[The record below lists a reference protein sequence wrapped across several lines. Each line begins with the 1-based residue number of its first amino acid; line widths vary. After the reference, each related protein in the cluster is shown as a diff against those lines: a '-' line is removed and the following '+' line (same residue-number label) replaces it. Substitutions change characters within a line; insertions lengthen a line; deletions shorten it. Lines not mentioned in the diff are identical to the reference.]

1 MNLEFRP
8 PNIQDKPRINNI
20 LKNIYS
26 IKSDAAFGTIYI
38 WSDVFNTKIYN
49 FEDALIVSYATETIK
64 YAFPFTQ
71 KDPKHIIDL
80 MILNHKKFNPQTPFS
95 FTGLLEKEIEYLEKE
110 FPNMFVFIPRRGM
123 WEYIY
128 SCDDLSTLSGKK
140 YHSKRNHINNFKK
153 LYTFEYEKIKN
164 ENILDCHEFIQ
175 KWFKINGNIKPEKF
189 AICKSLDYYEKL
201 NFLGAV
207 IKVNGKIIA
216 LTLGEQINSDTFI
229 IHFEK
234 ALKSYSGS
242 YSIINYEFS
251 KTLYALGF
259 KYINREEDLDIPGLR
274 KSKLSYNP
282 LMLIKK
288 YDAILS
294 E

>member
-8 PNIQDKPRINNI
+8 PSIHDKPWIDNI
-20 LKNIYS
+20 FKNIYS
-26 IKSDAAFGTIYI
+26 VKSDSAFGTIYI
-38 WSDVFNTKIYN
+38 WSNVFNTKICN
-49 FEDALIVSYATETIK
+49 VEDTLIVSCGVDSTK
-64 YAFPFTQ
+64 YMFPFTQ
-71 KDPKHIIDL
+71 KKPKNIIDL
-80 MILNHKKFNPQTPFS
+80 MIINHKKLNPKTPFV
-95 FTGLLEKEIEYLEKE
+95 FTGLVEKEIEYIEKE
-110 FPNMFVFIPRRGM
+110 FPNIFVFTPRRGM

-128 SCDDLSTLSGKK
+128 SCNDLSTLSGKK
-140 YHSKRNHINNFKK
+140 YHNKRNHINNFNK
-153 LYTFEYEKIKN
+153 LYNFEYEKIKN
-164 ENILDCHEFIQ
+164 KNILDCHKFIQ
-175 KWFKINGNIKPEKF
+175 KWFKINGSIESEKS

-207 IKVNGKIIA
+207 IKVNGKIVA
-216 LTLGEQINSDTFI
+216 LTLGEQVNSDTFI

-234 ALKSYSGS
+234 ALKSYSGA

-251 KTLYALGF
+251 KMLCNLGF

-288 YDAILS
+288 YDAVLS